1 MPLCYSYQAFVALAV
16 CFGFT
21 VSGFIAL
28 QSIVI
33 VQLFGI
39 ENLTDAFGYL
49 MWVIGIAVSVGP
61 PFSGFLYDQTETYHI
76 PFYVAGALLA
86 KSSIFCCIALYRQK
100 KKQRKELKFEL
111 DGFTNTAMSEIDLK

>member
-39 ENLTDAFGYL
+39 ENLTNAFGYL

-61 PFSGFLYDQTETYHI
+61 PFSGFLYDRTETYHI

-86 KSSIFCCIALYRQK
+86 LSSIFCCIALYRQK
-100 KKQRKELKFEL
+100 KKQRKELKFKL
-111 DGFTNTAMSEIDLK
+111 DGFTNTAMSEINLE

>member
-39 ENLTDAFGYL
+39 ENLTNAFGYL

-61 PFSGFLYDQTETYHI
+61 PFSGKEIEIIHRLFLVVYCQ
-76 PFYVAGALLA
+76 A
-86 KSSIFCCIALYRQK
+86 SSSQLPYF
-100 KKQRKELKFEL
+100 RK
-111 DGFTNTAMSEIDLK
+111 

>member
-61 PFSGFLYDQTETYHI
+61 PFSGKEIEIIHRLFQVITMYCQ
-76 PFYVAGALLA
+76 A
-86 KSSIFCCIALYRQK
+86 SSSQFNESLNLPCC
-100 KKQRKELKFEL
+100 
-111 DGFTNTAMSEIDLK
+111 

>member
-39 ENLTDAFGYL
+39 ENLTNAFGYL

-61 PFSGFLYDQTETYHI
+61 PFSGKEIEIIHRLFLVIAMYCE
-76 PFYVAGALLA
+76 A
-86 KSSIFCCIALYRQK
+86 SSSQLNASWLGIKPRLGTCNR
-100 KKQRKELKFEL
+100 
-111 DGFTNTAMSEIDLK
+111 